1 MFASTDQTASVSY
14 HDAIRRLREAAKTMA
29 LAIDQQATPEQRRH
43 AVAKLQRLI
52 DQIHDLQAG

>member
-1 MFASTDQTASVSY
+1 MT
-14 HDAIRRLREAAKTMA
+14 DAIDLTN
-29 LAIDQQATPEQRRH
+29 EQRRH